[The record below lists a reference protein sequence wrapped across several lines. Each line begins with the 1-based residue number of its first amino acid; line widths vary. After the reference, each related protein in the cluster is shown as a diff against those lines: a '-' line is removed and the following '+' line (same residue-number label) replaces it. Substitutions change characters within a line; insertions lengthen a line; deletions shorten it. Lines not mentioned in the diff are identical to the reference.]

1 MHRQLG
7 IRKCSEILK
16 KINLICLILFHIV
29 LIFLLSLSIL
39 NLGLFIDFKE
49 DEIYT
54 TIIFLMQSESKEE
67 RWNKPLVSKW
77 RWPTIKAFWSE
88 GIISFKNLVI
98 FGFCSNHQNRL
109 WHHEYFYLINI
120 FLIVNFII
128 FLSIIIQIHWSTLL
142 NKTTYVNKID
152 EIIIHC
158 WLYWKCYFFI
168 FVIF

>member
-29 LIFLLSLSIL
+29 LIFLLSLSIH

-49 DEIYT
+49 DEIYKS
-54 TIIFLMQSESKEE
+54 IIFIMHSESKEE

-77 RWPTIKAFWSE
+77 RWLVLKAFWSE

-98 FGFCSNHQNRL
+98 VGFCSNHQNHL
-109 WHHEYFYLINI
+109 SHH
-120 FLIVNFII
+120 I
-128 FLSIIIQIHWSTLL
+128 FLSDKYFFDRKFYYFPFYYHRYWLL
-142 NKTTYVNKID
+142 NFYLLK
-152 EIIIHC
+152 
-158 WLYWKCYFFI
+158 
-168 FVIF
+168 

>member
-39 NLGLFIDFKE
+39 NLDLFIDFKE

-67 RWNKPLVSKW
+67 R
-77 RWPTIKAFWSE
+77 
-88 GIISFKNLVI
+88 
-98 FGFCSNHQNRL
+98 
-109 WHHEYFYLINI
+109 
-120 FLIVNFII
+120 
-128 FLSIIIQIHWSTLL
+128 
-142 NKTTYVNKID
+142 
-152 EIIIHC
+152 
-158 WLYWKCYFFI
+158 
-168 FVIF
+168 